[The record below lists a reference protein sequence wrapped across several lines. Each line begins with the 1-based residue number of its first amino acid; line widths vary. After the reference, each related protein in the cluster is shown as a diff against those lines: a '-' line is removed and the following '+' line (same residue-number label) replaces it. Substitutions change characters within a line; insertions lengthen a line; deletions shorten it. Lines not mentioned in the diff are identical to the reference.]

1 MLMSIYLGDFK
12 YFNRYYCGK
21 GIRMVAKAHKK
32 YVFTI
37 LVTRDE
43 VQLNMNKNCNGGHSI
58 IIIQYGRVGSINVTH
73 A

>member
-1 MLMSIYLGDFK
+1 MSMYLGDFK
-12 YFNRYYCGK
+12 YYCGK

-43 VQLNMNKNCNGGHSI
+43 VQLNMNKKLQWWTLHYNNTVWPRGL
-58 IIIQYGRVGSINVTH
+58 N
-73 A
+73 

>member
-43 VQLNMNKNCNGGHSI
+43 VQLNMNKKLQWWTLHYNNTVWPRGL
-58 IIIQYGRVGSINVTH
+58 N
-73 A
+73 

>member
-1 MLMSIYLGDFK
+1 MLLSIYLGNFK

-43 VQLNMNKNCNGGHSI
+43 VQLNMNKKLQWWTLHYNNTVWPRGL
-58 IIIQYGRVGSINVTH
+58 N
-73 A
+73 